1 MKVIAPRF
9 FSAFHCIADR
19 CSDSCCIGWEIDV
32 DPESEAFYRAQS
44 GEIGNRLRAALE
56 AGADNVHFR
65 LGTDERCPFLN
76 GQNLCDL
83 YIALGPEHLCAIC
96 REHPR
101 FYSWWGSFV
110 EAGLGLCCEEAC
122 RLLLADERP
131 LTFVESEN
139 DAPNEACELSEDEL
153 SFLLEARG
161 KLFSVLQDRSLPIEA
176 RLRCCLTLSQQ
187 MQDEW
192 DGFPPLDD
200 AQEAHLPDA
209 DAVLALAAE
218 LEPIDEGWTQLLHRA
233 ERCGKPV
240 VLPDYVIEH
249 AAVYLLYRWFLLFAR
264 DGDLM
269 GGMLLTVRFCVL
281 LRILLERGAVASP
294 AEGLRLLSKE
304 IEYSAENTDRFAS
317 AE

>member
-56 AGADNVHFR
+56 AGADNVYFR

-101 FYSWWGSFV
+101 FYSWWGGFV

-139 DAPNEACELSEDEL
+139 DAPDEACELSEDEL

-161 KLFSVLQDRSLPIEA
+161 KLFSVLQDRSLPIKA
-176 RLRCCLTLSQQ
+176 RLRRSRLSWLADRVENSAKIRINDRIRLTCIL
-187 MQDEW
+187 M
-192 DGFPPLDD
+192 G
-200 AQEAHLPDA
+200 AA
-209 DAVLALAAE
+209 DAGRMGRFPAA
-218 LEPIDEGWTQLLHRA
+218 GR
-233 ERCGKPV
+233 RS
-240 VLPDYVIEH
+240 
-249 AAVYLLYRWFLLFAR
+249 R
-264 DGDLM
+264 
-269 GGMLLTVRFCVL
+269 
-281 LRILLERGAVASP
+281 S
-294 AEGLRLLSKE
+294 
-304 IEYSAENTDRFAS
+304 AS
-317 AE
+317 ARCRRRTRPRRRAGTH

>member
-56 AGADNVHFR
+56 AGADNVYFR
-65 LGTDERCPFLN
+65 LGTGERCPFLN

-131 LTFVESEN
+131 LTFVESKN
-139 DAPNEACELSEDEL
+139 DAPDEACELSEDEL

-176 RLRCCLTLSQQ
+176 RLRRCLTLSQQ
-187 MQDEW
+187 IQDEW

-200 AQEAHLPDA
+200 AQEAHLPDV

>member
-122 RLLLADERP
+122 RLLLAD
-131 LTFVESEN
+131 
-139 DAPNEACELSEDEL
+139 
-153 SFLLEARG
+153 
-161 KLFSVLQDRSLPIEA
+161 
-176 RLRCCLTLSQQ
+176 
-187 MQDEW
+187 
-192 DGFPPLDD
+192 
-200 AQEAHLPDA
+200 
-209 DAVLALAAE
+209 
-218 LEPIDEGWTQLLHRA
+218 
-233 ERCGKPV
+233 
-240 VLPDYVIEH
+240 
-249 AAVYLLYRWFLLFAR
+249 
-264 DGDLM
+264 
-269 GGMLLTVRFCVL
+269 
-281 LRILLERGAVASP
+281 
-294 AEGLRLLSKE
+294 
-304 IEYSAENTDRFAS
+304 
-317 AE
+317 

>member
-139 DAPNEACELSEDEL
+139 DAPDEACELSENEL

-176 RLRCCLTLSQQ
+176 RLRRCLT
-187 MQDEW
+187 
-192 DGFPPLDD
+192 FPPF
-200 AQEAHLPDA
+200 
-209 DAVLALAAE
+209 
-218 LEPIDEGWTQLLHRA
+218 
-233 ERCGKPV
+233 RCEKEF
-240 VLPDYVIEH
+240 IH
-249 AAVYLLYRWFLLFAR
+249 A
-264 DGDLM
+264 
-269 GGMLLTVRFCVL
+269 
-281 LRILLERGAVASP
+281 P
-294 AEGLRLLSKE
+294 
-304 IEYSAENTDRFAS
+304 
-317 AE
+317 

>member
-65 LGTDERCPFLN
+65 LGTDER
-76 GQNLCDL
+76 
-83 YIALGPEHLCAIC
+83 
-96 REHPR
+96 
-101 FYSWWGSFV
+101 
-110 EAGLGLCCEEAC
+110 
-122 RLLLADERP
+122 P

-139 DAPNEACELSEDEL
+139 DAPDEACELSEDEL

-176 RLRCCLTLSQQ
+176 RLRRCLTLSQQ
-187 MQDEW
+187 IQDEW

-269 GGMLLTVRFCVL
+269 GGMLLTVGFCVL